1 MTRVNVVLLLVLI
14 GCALSLVTSRHQA
27 RRLFVE
33 LTREQAQA
41 RAYETEYGQL
51 SLEQSTWGMPARVEK
66 IARDTLHMALPPAG
80 RVDIVELPAR
90 AAADPRAAT
99 SLVEAR
105 P

>member
-1 MTRVNVVLLLVLI
+1 VTRVSVVLLLVLV
-14 GCALSLVTSRHQA
+14 GCALSLVTSRNQA

-66 IARDTLHMALPPAG
+66 VARDTLRMSLPAPG
-80 RVDIVELPAR
+80 RVQVVELPAVR
-90 AAADPRAAT
+90 AGGSRATPRKDAT
-99 SLVEAR
+99 

>member
-1 MTRVNVVLLLVLI
+1 MTRVNVILLLVLV

-66 IARDTLHMALPPAG
+66 IARDTLHMQLPGAG
-80 RVDIVELPAR
+80 RVQVVEIPDATPD
-90 AAADPRAAT
+90 AAAPAPRKEDT
-99 SLVEAR
+99 R
-105 P
+105 